1 MLLKLLEVLSGER
14 LVSGEMCMYV
24 EIHFMC
30 SQLLS
35 AVAVVV
41 CDSYFDVS
49 GTSLCSYYCY
59 HFRFDAL
66 MTTESTSEL
75 HLLL

>member
-24 EIHFMC
+24 CNIT
-30 SQLLS
+30 LLMF
-35 AVAVVV
+35 AAVVAVVV

-49 GTSLCSYYCY
+49 GTSLCFHYSY
-59 HFRFDAL
+59 HFFFDAL
-66 MTTESTSEL
+66 MTTDTSQ
-75 HLLL
+75 